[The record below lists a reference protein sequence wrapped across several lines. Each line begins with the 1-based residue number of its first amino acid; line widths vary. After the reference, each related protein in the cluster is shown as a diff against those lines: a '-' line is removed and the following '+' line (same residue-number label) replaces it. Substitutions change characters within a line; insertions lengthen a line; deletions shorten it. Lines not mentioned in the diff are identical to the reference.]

1 MSDFQSL
8 NKSVIPHYCF
18 SRGSLVTP
26 QEHFIAFLRPSANAN
41 GCVDYR
47 RHQPQERL
55 LPFLRP
61 WRYYFIPTGAKYS
74 DIALVGINHSTPVRM
89 YCYQNKSSSVTS
101 LCTMSLWE
109 FCLIPFVVI
118 KVKRTDFLVCVS
130 VRKAS
135 SRAESF
141 CSSAS
146 EISNLSLLY
155 FISQRDPAVPEV
167 FQRCDEPGLRRVH
180 PRQFV
185 NEYHFLPFRQRFQ
198 IARKLKECQ
207 DPVFLNIQSP
217 RT

>member
-1 MSDFQSL
+1 M
-8 NKSVIPHYCF
+8 
-18 SRGSLVTP
+18 
-26 QEHFIAFLRPSANAN
+26 
-41 GCVDYR
+41 
-47 RHQPQERL
+47 
-55 LPFLRP
+55 PFLRP

-135 SRAESF
+135 RRAESF

-146 EISNLSLLY
+146 EISDLSLLY
-155 FISQRDPAVPEV
+155 FISQRGPAVPEV

-198 IARKLKECQ
+198 IARKLNECQ